1 MEDSSSTKTTYRA
14 YDPIY
19 DKVSEISTLIRAK
32 HDFDAAAKVA
42 LDNNITLEDVVNKT
56 MKLSIFD
63 IAKLADHIN
72 KLK

>member
-1 MEDSSSTKTTYRA
+1 MDDSNSLKSTYRA

-19 DKVSEISTLIRAK
+19 DKVAEISTLIRAK
-32 HDFDAAAKVA
+32 QDFDGAAKIA
-42 LDNNITLEDVVNKT
+42 LENNITLEDVVNKT
-56 MKLSIFD
+56 MKLGIFD